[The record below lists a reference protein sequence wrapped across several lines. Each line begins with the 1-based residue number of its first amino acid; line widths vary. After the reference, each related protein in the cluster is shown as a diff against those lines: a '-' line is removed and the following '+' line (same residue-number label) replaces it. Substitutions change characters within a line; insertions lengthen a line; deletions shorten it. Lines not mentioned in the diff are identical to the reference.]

1 MSIVAYIP
9 VRMDST
15 RFPGK
20 PLAPILGISMVE
32 HVFQRTRLCNALDGV
47 CVVTPDDEIREV
59 VEGFGGRVVMTSPDH
74 QRASDRVAEAMES
87 VPADIA
93 VMVQG
98 DEPMVHPDM
107 IAAAVAPFTEDGN
120 VGCVNL
126 VQRIESEEEFEDT
139 NTIKVVMDRKGN
151 ALYFSRKPIP
161 FRREDAIPGLHRY
174 KQVCIIPFTRDA
186 LLLFSRL
193 EPTPLEV
200 AESVDMM
207 RFLEHGYDVKLVES
221 PFPTHAVDTPDDLR
235 RVEELLR
242 NDPLLAKYKRETP

>member
-1 MSIVAYIP
+1 MPTVAYIP
-9 VRMDST
+9 VRMGSS

-20 PLAPILGISMVE
+20 PLAPILGMPMVE
-32 HVFQRTRLCNALDGV
+32 HVYHRTRLCSALDEV
-47 CVVTPDDEIREV
+47 CVATPDDEIREV
-59 VEGFGGRVVMTSPDH
+59 VEGFGGRVIMTSPDH
-74 QRASDRVAEAMES
+74 QRASDRVAEAMET

-107 IAAAVAPFTEDGN
+107 IAAAVAPFDEDQN

-126 VQRIESEEEFEDT
+126 VQRIESESEFEDT

-161 FRREDAIPGLHRY
+161 FRREERIPGLHLY

-186 LLLFSRL
+186 LLLFGRL
-193 EPTPLEV
+193 DPTPLEV

-207 RFLEHGYDVKLVES
+207 RFLEHGYGVKLVES
-221 PFPTHAVDTPDDLR
+221 PYPTHAVDTLDDLR
-235 RVEELLR
+235 LVEKLMRDDSLLV
-242 NDPLLAKYKRETP
+242 KYRRTKT

>member
-1 MSIVAYIP
+1 MSTVAYIP
-9 VRMDST
+9 VRMGST

-20 PLAPILGISMVE
+20 PLAPILGIPMVE
-32 HVFQRTRLCNALDGV
+32 HVFHRTRLCNALDEV
-47 CVVTPDDEIREV
+47 CVATPDDEIREV

-87 VPADIA
+87 VPAEIA

-107 IAAAVAPFTEDGN
+107 IAAAVAPFAEDGN

-126 VQRIESEEEFEDT
+126 VQRIESEEEFEDA

-161 FRREDAIPGLHRY
+161 FRREGAIPGLHSY
-174 KQVCIIPFTRDA
+174 KQVCIIPFKRDA
-186 LLLFSRL
+186 LLLFGRL
-193 EPTPLEV
+193 DPTPLEM

-221 PFPTHAVDTPDDLR
+221 PYRTRAVDTPEDLR
-235 RVEELLR
+235 LVEELLR
-242 NDPLLAKYKRETP
+242 DDPLLARYRRAAS